1 MNIAE
6 RLKDAPK
13 GTKLYSPLFGEV
25 ELQAVNM
32 NSRYPI
38 SVKCQN
44 GIEIFTNEGKYT
56 CVFKDSDCLLFPSKE
71 NRNWDEFKVKVDSQF
86 PTTYEKCCDVLGCD
100 PQLNDV
106 SGWHSYLIRRLQQLL
121 ICCRAWWDV
130 DNDWEPDYSTSDI
143 KYCIGVVNN
152 KVCQNCVTRDT
163 NCILVFR
170 TLEIRNKFL
179 ETFKDLI
186 EDCKELL

>member
-71 NRNWDEFKVKVDSQF
+71 NRNWDDFKIEPQF
-86 PTTYEKCCDVLGCD
+86 PTTYEECCDVLGCD

-106 SGWHSYLIRRLQQLL
+106 SGWHSYLIRRFQQLL

-130 DNDWEPDYSTSDI
+130 DNDWEPNWGDSDTDKWVI
-143 KYCIGVVNN
+143 QLYHEDIMV
-152 KVCQNCVTRDT
+152 DSAT
-163 NCILVFR
+163 NTNFILAFR
-170 TLEIRNKFL
+170 TEKIANKFL

-186 EDCKELL
+186 EDCKELI